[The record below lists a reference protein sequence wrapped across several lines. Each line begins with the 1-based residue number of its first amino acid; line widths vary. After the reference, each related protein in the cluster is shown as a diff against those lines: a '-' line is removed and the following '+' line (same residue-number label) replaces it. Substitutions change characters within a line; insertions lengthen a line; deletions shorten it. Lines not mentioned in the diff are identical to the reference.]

1 MNTLS
6 LFDDT
11 YDVDGPVAGGGAAHS
26 SGKLG
31 GASTSSSLDLD
42 QLNEAQREAVLCTE
56 GPLLVLAGAGSG
68 KTRVLT
74 YRIAH
79 LVADKGVAP
88 WQILAITFTN
98 KAAGEM
104 RERITQQLGGAAQNM
119 WISTYHAAC
128 VRILRAEAQT
138 LGYKRSFTIYDDDD
152 AKRLIKDIMRELEV
166 DPQIYPIVTIRNRI
180 SKAKNELQLAEDLP
194 EFGAALLDR
203 LVRNVYTRYTE
214 RLLAA
219 NAMDFDDLLLNV
231 ARLFTEHKDV
241 LERYQQRFR
250 YLLVDEY
257 QDTNHAQYL
266 ITKLLAAKHRN
277 LMVVGDDDQ
286 SIYSWRGADLSNILE
301 FERDYPEAHTVKLEQ
316 NYRSTANILDAA
328 NALVAN
334 NSQRKQKELFTT
346 NDSGELI
353 AVYLANNE
361 HDEARY
367 IAAEIERIA
376 RRESRRHSDFAIFYR
391 TNAQSRVLEDALL
404 RAGLGYRIVGGT
416 RYFDRAE
423 IRDLMAYL
431 KVVVNPDDDISLLR
445 IINTPR
451 RGIGSTSIQA
461 IQALAAREG
470 LSFEAALRHTVSD
483 ELADKGAEE
492 VLRPAAKR
500 AIAAFVTLLDEMRS
514 YRGELARVV
523 EAIITASGLLAH
535 FEAQHTDEAAGRA
548 ENIREFVNVAAE
560 FETNHFEV
568 VDVAE
573 SDVEVA
579 QHTPQSK
586 METPSSGR
594 SSILRVE
601 DVLNT
606 SASDSADNG
615 SVVSEVSQSDDFRAE
630 RTEAEGNSLLFAFM
644 EWLALRSDL
653 DSLSGESDIVTM
665 MTVHTAK
672 GLEYAIVLVAGME
685 ESIFPHANS
694 IYDRSGL
701 EEERRLAYVAI
712 TRARERLILTR
723 AASRM
728 SFGASQQNPPSRFL
742 AELPEELL
750 RTQGLGSDGF
760 AGTSGWDKRGDRRGV
775 SSHGQSYGQEYR
787 QDYGQGYDSS
797 YGDGGYS
804 SVSSSGASGGISG
817 SASSRSEG
825 ASRSVYGS
833 ESASYGGG
841 MPKVKD
847 SFAEGDIIHHKQ
859 WGKGKVMSVEGNSLT
874 ANFETKGVKKLMIGF
889 APIVKIK

>member
-6 LFDDT
+6 LFEDT
-11 YDVDGPVAGGGAAHS
+11 DHEEGHKKAD
-26 SGKLG
+26 
-31 GASTSSSLDLD
+31 STLDLS
-42 QLNEAQREAVLCTE
+42 QLNDAQREAVLHTE

-74 YRIAH
+74 YRITH
-79 LVADKGVAP
+79 MVADLGVAP

-104 RERITQQLGGAAQNM
+104 RERITQQLGDAARSM

-128 VRILRAEAQT
+128 VRILRAEAEV

-166 DPQIYPIVTIRNRI
+166 DPQVYPIATIRNRI
-180 SKAKNELQLAEDLP
+180 SKAKNELQLPEDLP
-194 EFGAALLDR
+194 EFGAAPLDR
-203 LVRNVYTRYTE
+203 LIRTIYTRYAE

-219 NAMDFDDLLLNV
+219 NAMDFDDLLFNV
-231 ARLFTEHKDV
+231 ARLFTDYEEV

-328 NALVAN
+328 NALVSN
-334 NSQRKQKELFTT
+334 NSKRKDKQLFTD
-346 NDSGELI
+346 NDPGELI
-353 AVYLANNE
+353 SLYLASNE

-376 RRESRRHSDFAIFYR
+376 RRESRKHSDFAIFYR

-431 KVVVNPDDDISLLR
+431 KVVVNSVDDISLMR
-445 IINTPR
+445 IINMPR

-461 IQALAAREG
+461 VQALAYRER
-470 LSFEAALRHTVSD
+470 LSFEQALRAAVSD
-483 ELADKGAEE
+483 APEAAN
-492 VLRPAAKR
+492 VLRPAAQK
-500 AIAAFVTLLDEMRS
+500 AITAFIVALDEMRS

-523 EAIITASGLLAH
+523 EAIINASGLLAH
-535 FEAQHTDEAAGRA
+535 FESQHTDEAAGRA

-560 FETNHFEV
+560 FEATHADSVLAAAEV
-568 VDVAE
+568 EEADQLAQSGVISDIAVDGLVG
-573 SDVEVA
+573 DVPIE
-579 QHTPQSK
+579 
-586 METPSSGR
+586 G
-594 SSILRVE
+594 
-601 DVLNT
+601 DVST
-606 SASDSADNG
+606 
-615 SVVSEVSQSDDFRAE
+615 
-630 RTEAEGNSLLFAFM
+630 GNELLFAFM

-653 DSLSGESDIVTM
+653 DSLGGESETVTM

-672 GLEYAIVLVAGME
+672 GLEYPVVLVAGME
-685 ESIFPHANS
+685 ESLFPHANS
-694 IYDRSGL
+694 VYDSSGL

-712 TRARERLILTR
+712 TRARERLVLTR
-723 AASRM
+723 AAGRM
-728 SFGASQQNPPSRFL
+728 SFGTPAQNPPSRFL
-742 AELPEELL
+742 SEIPEELL
-750 RTQGLGSDGF
+750 HTQGVGSDGF
-760 AGTSGWDKRGDRRGV
+760 AGASGWDKRGDRRGV
-775 SSHGQSYGQEYR
+775 AGHGISHGQRSGDNYGGSYSSG
-787 QDYGQGYDSS
+787 SS
-797 YGDGGYS
+797 YGEG
-804 SVSSSGASGGISG
+804 SSSRG
-817 SASSRSEG
+817 SRGEGSSRSIYDSEPV
-825 ASRSVYGS
+825 SYGS
-833 ESASYGGG
+833 G
-841 MPKVKD
+841 MPKTKD
-847 SFAEGDIIHHKQ
+847 TFAVGDTVNHKM
-859 WGKGKVMSVEGNSLT
+859 WGRGKVMEVNGDSLT
-874 ANFETKGVKKLMIGF
+874 INFESKGVKKLMAGF
-889 APIVKIK
+889 APIVKIQ